1 MSEMKKTKRLFTLAV
16 AAAMMLSGCS
26 LKKETQKPS
35 DMPSDNFNGRI
46 IMETDNGYYYN
57 TMYGTLSLRY
67 TEKSTGTDIFLCAK
81 PECKHDGSLTCT
93 ATYDYSP
100 ISNTILYDNYIYF
113 VVDERTKDNVG
124 YALYKAALDGSS
136 LDKVS
141 DVAKIMTPNNDYNS
155 TAHSFPEFVIHKG
168 YAYIPYT
175 FGQLIYGEFIEG
187 GFVKMNIQ
195 TGETETIFSCSD
207 YDDGKEAMVIG
218 GAGDY
223 LYYRI
228 NSPKPKYSGTFRRN
242 VVTGEEEKLIGSIK
256 DDNVFGL
263 EGWIS
268 ITSITDSTI
277 YVMISTEESYKVTF
291 AAIDSS
297 TLKPTGVEIL
307 PDERNFETKIIPY
320 EDKIYVL
327 GETELKVFSDKGEFI
342 KAVPCANSE
351 IDIPDNGIANMHAYD
366 TRLFAIN
373 NGKIYIGV
381 PKGFIIYDREGITM
395 TYCSVEDVLSGN
407 VKWEKAYEINSFD
420 NYFNEDPIPKFI
432 ERLNESDSE
441 K

>member
-1 MSEMKKTKRLFTLAV
+1 MKKTKRLFTLAA

-26 LKKETQKPS
+26 LKKETKKPY

-46 IMETDNGYYYN
+46 IMETENGYYYN
-57 TMYGTLSLRY
+57 TIYGTLSLRY

-81 PECKHDGSLTCT
+81 PECMHDGSLTCT

-113 VVDERTKDNVG
+113 VIDERTKDNVG
-124 YALYKAALDGSS
+124 FALYKAALDGSS
-136 LDKVS
+136 LDKVG

-155 TAHSFPEFVIHKG
+155 TAHNFSDFVIHKG

-175 FGQLIYGEFIEG
+175 FGQLMYGQYIEG

-195 TGETETIFSCSD
+195 TGETETIFSCSN
-207 YDDGKEAMVIG
+207 YDEGKEAMVIG

-223 LYYRI
+223 LYYTTG
-228 NSPKPKYSGTFRRN
+228 SMKPKYCGTFRRN
-242 VVTGEEEKLIGSIK
+242 VVTGEEERIMGTAK

-263 EGWIS
+263 NGYLSVVSIS
-268 ITSITDSTI
+268 ESAI
-277 YVMISTEESYKVTF
+277 YLSVYDEETNFVKF
-291 AAIDSS
+291 IAIDSQ
-297 TLKPTGVEIL
+297 TLKPNGVEII
-307 PDERNFETKIIPY
+307 PDEHNLESKLIPY
-320 EDKIYVL
+320 EDKIYIL
-327 GETELKVFSDKGEFI
+327 GRTELKIFSDKGELI
-342 KAVPCANSE
+342 KSVPCAINE
-351 IDIPDNGIANMHAYD
+351 NENPEDIGANLHAID

-381 PKGFIIYDREGITM
+381 PKGFDYFGWEGSTM

-407 VKWEKAYEINSFD
+407 VKWEKAYEKFRED
-420 NYFNEDPIPKFI
+420 TYFNEPPLPKFI
-432 ERLNESDSE
+432 ERLNKSDSE
-441 K
+441 N